1 MPAEIEPIGSN
12 LFSYQLF
19 RMARAGKAGDVPM
32 DWMSFKGYADLLM
45 VEKDALHIYG
55 AVTIQILAALLFKRS
70 LASRL
75 PWAVVL
81 ALELLNEG
89 FDMWFG
95 EEPHIARWQVM
106 GAAHDLFN
114 TMVLP
119 TLLLLL
125 ARRAPRLLVG
135 PGHAGEG
142 PGG

>member
-1 MPAEIEPIGSN
+1 MVQAVGTN
-12 LFSYQLF
+12 LFSQLLF
-19 RMARAGKAGDVPM
+19 RMASAGETGDVPM
-32 DWMSFKGYADLLM
+32 DWMTFKGYADLLM
-45 VEKDALHIYG
+45 LEKDALHIYG
-55 AVTIQILAALLFKRS
+55 AVTIQILAALLFRRS

-114 TMVLP
+114 TMLLP
-119 TLLLLL
+119 TLLILL
-125 ARRAPRLLVG
+125 ARRAPWLLVG
-135 PGHAGEG
+135 RGQAGESSDH
-142 PGG
+142 